1 MKKISIVTPTF
12 NEEENI
18 ERLCQEIKLEAGS
31 LEYEYEHIIID
42 NCSTDKTVDKL
53 RKISS
58 QDKNVKVIINSR
70 NYGHIKSPFYGV
82 MQSTG
87 DACILMVS
95 DFLEPISLISQ
106 YIKKWENGAKI
117 VLGEKNVSEENNFM
131 FSLRKLFYKFLNK
144 ISETKLSVNTT
155 GTGLF
160 DKEAVN
166 RLKKINDP
174 YPYFR
179 GLISEIGFDI
189 ETIKFDQPLRK
200 FGVTK
205 NNFFTLYDL
214 AMLGVVKHSRMP
226 LRIMTLLGFVSSFGC
241 LLVAIVYLI
250 LKLFFW
256 SSFELGSAP
265 TIIGIFTISSIQI
278 MLLGLL
284 GEYIGVILLHQRNM
298 PLVIEKERINFEN

>member
-18 ERLCQEIKLEAGS
+18 KRLCSEIKVEVES
-31 LEYEYEHIIID
+31 LNYDYEHIIID
-42 NCSTDKTVDKL
+42 NSSSDKTIDIL
-53 RKISS
+53 REIASK
-58 QDKNVKVIINSR
+58 DKNVKIIINSR

-82 MQSTG
+82 MQATG
-87 DACILMVS
+87 DACILMDS
-95 DFLEPISLISQ
+95 DFQEPIYLITE

-117 VLGEKNVSEENNFM
+117 VLGQKNISEENNFI
-131 FSLRKLFYKFLNK
+131 FSLRKLFYTLLNK
-144 ISETKLSVNTT
+144 ISETELSINTT

-160 DKEAVN
+160 DKEVID

-179 GLISEIGFDI
+179 GLISEVGFDI

-200 FGVTK
+200 FGKTK

-226 LRIMTLLGFVSSFGC
+226 LRIMTLLGFISSFGC
-241 LLVAIVYLI
+241 LFVATIYLI
-250 LKLFFW
+250 LKLIFW
-256 SSFELGSAP
+256 NSFELGSAP

-284 GEYIGVILLHQRNM
+284 GEYIGVILMHQRNM
-298 PLVIEKERINFEN
+298 PLVIEKERINF

>member
-18 ERLCQEIKLEAGS
+18 ERLCSEIKQEVKNLN
-31 LEYEYEHIIID
+31 YDYEHIIID
-42 NCSTDKTVDKL
+42 NSSTDKTIDIL
-53 RKISS
+53 REIASK
-58 QDKNVKVIINSR
+58 DKNVKVIINSR
-70 NYGHIKSPFYGV
+70 NYGHLKSPFHGIL
-82 MQSTG
+82 QTNG

-95 DFLEPISLISQ
+95 DFQEPINLISQ
-106 YIKKWENGAKI
+106 YIGKWENGAKI
-117 VLGEKNVSEENNFM
+117 VLGEKDISEENSFI
-131 FSLRKLFYKFLNK
+131 FSLRKLFYTSLNK
-144 ISETKLSVNTT
+144 ISETKLSINTT

-160 DKEAVN
+160 DKEVIN

-179 GLISEIGFDI
+179 GLISEVGFEI
-189 ETIKFDQPLRK
+189 ETIKFNQPLRK

-226 LRIMTLLGFVSSFGC
+226 LRLMTLLGFISSFGC
-241 LLVAIVYLI
+241 LFVATIYFI
-250 LKLFFW
+250 LKLVFW
-256 SSFELGSAP
+256 NSFSLGSAP
-265 TIIGIFTISSIQI
+265 TIIGIFAISSIQI

-284 GEYIGVILLHQRNM
+284 GEYIGIILLHQRNM
-298 PLVIEKERINFEN
+298 PLVIEKERINF

>member
-18 ERLCQEIKLEAGS
+18 ERLCEEIKLETQS
-31 LEYEYEHIIID
+31 LNYDYEHIIID
-42 NCSTDKTVDKL
+42 NCSTDRTLEKL
-53 RKISS
+53 KAISS
-58 QDKNVKVIINSR
+58 KDKNVKIIVNAR
-70 NYGHIKSPFYGV
+70 NYGHLKSPFHGIL
-82 MQSTG
+82 QTDG

-95 DFLEPISLISQ
+95 DFQEPVNLISQ
-106 YIKKWENGAKI
+106 YIKKWEDGAKI
-117 VLGEKNVSEENNFM
+117 VLGEKNSSEENSVM
-131 FSLRKLFYKFLNK
+131 FNLRKLFYTSLNK
-144 ISETKLSVNTT
+144 ISETKLSINTT

-160 DKEAVN
+160 DKEVIN
-166 RLKKINDP
+166 RLRKINDP

-179 GLISEIGFDI
+179 GLISEVGFDI
-189 ETIKFDQPLRK
+189 ETVKFSQPLRK

-214 AMLGVVKHSRMP
+214 AMLGVVKHSRVP
-226 LRIMTLLGFVSSFGC
+226 LRVMTMLGFISSIGC
-241 LLVAIVYLI
+241 LMVASIYLI

-256 SSFELGSAP
+256 SSFELGTAP
-265 TIIGIFTISSIQI
+265 IVIGIFSISSIQV

-298 PLVIEKERINFEN
+298 PLVVEKERINF

>member
-18 ERLCQEIKLEAGS
+18 ERLCKEIKKEAES

-42 NCSTDKTVDKL
+42 NCSTDKTIEKI
-53 RKISS
+53 REISS
-58 QDKNVKVIINSR
+58 KDKKVKVIINAR
-70 NYGHIKSPFYGV
+70 NYGHLKSPFYGIL
-82 MQSTG
+82 QATG

-95 DFLEPISLISQ
+95 DFQEPINLISQ

-117 VLGEKNVSEENNFM
+117 VLGEKNISEENNFM
-131 FSLRKLFYKFLNK
+131 FSLRKLFYTSLNK
-144 ISETKLSVNTT
+144 ISETKLSINTT

-160 DKEAVN
+160 DKEVIN

-179 GLISEIGFDI
+179 GLISEVGFDI
-189 ETIKFDQPLRK
+189 ETIRFSQPLRK

-226 LRIMTLLGFVSSFGC
+226 LRLMTLLGFISSFGC
-241 LLVAIVYLI
+241 LFVAMIYFI
-250 LKLFFW
+250 LKLIFW
-256 SSFELGSAP
+256 SSFTLGSAP
-265 TIIGIFTISSIQI
+265 IIIGVFAISSIQV

-298 PLVIEKERINFEN
+298 PLVIEKERINF

>member
-18 ERLCQEIKLEAGS
+18 EKLCREIKLEAET
-31 LEYEYEHIIID
+31 LNYDYEHIIID
-42 NCSTDKTVDKL
+42 NCSTDKTIDKL
-53 RKISS
+53 REISS
-58 QDKNVKVIINSR
+58 KDKNVKVIINSR

-95 DFLEPISLISQ
+95 DFQEPISLISQ

-131 FSLRKLFYKFLNK
+131 FSLRKLFYKTLNK
-144 ISETKLSVNTT
+144 ISETKLSINTT

-214 AMLGVVKHSRMP
+214 AMLGVVKHSRIP

-298 PLVIEKERINFEN
+298 PLVIEKERINFD

>member
-18 ERLCQEIKLEAGS
+18 KRLCSEIKVEVES
-31 LEYEYEHIIID
+31 LNYDYEHIIID
-42 NCSTDKTVDKL
+42 NSSSDKTIDIL
-53 RKISS
+53 REIASK
-58 QDKNVKVIINSR
+58 DKNVKIIINSR

-82 MQSTG
+82 MQATG

-95 DFLEPISLISQ
+95 DFQEPIYLISK

-117 VLGEKNVSEENNFM
+117 VLGQKNISEENNFI
-131 FSLRKLFYKFLNK
+131 FSLRKLFYTLLNK
-144 ISETKLSVNTT
+144 ISETELSINTT

-160 DKEAVN
+160 DKEVID

-179 GLISEIGFDI
+179 GLISEVGFDI

-200 FGVTK
+200 LGKTK

-226 LRIMTLLGFVSSFGC
+226 LRIMTLLGFISSFGC
-241 LLVAIVYLI
+241 LFVATIYLI
-250 LKLFFW
+250 LKLIFW
-256 SSFELGSAP
+256 NSFELGSAP

-284 GEYIGVILLHQRNM
+284 GEYIGVILMHQRNM
-298 PLVIEKERINFEN
+298 PLVIEKERINF

>member
-18 ERLCQEIKLEAGS
+18 ERLCEEIKLETQS
-31 LEYEYEHIIID
+31 LNYDYEHIIID
-42 NCSTDKTVDKL
+42 NCSTDRTLEKL
-53 RKISS
+53 KAISS
-58 QDKNVKVIINSR
+58 KDKNVKIIVNTR
-70 NYGHIKSPFYGV
+70 NYGHLKSPFHGIL
-82 MQSTG
+82 QTDG

-95 DFLEPISLISQ
+95 DFQEPVNLISQ
-106 YIKKWENGAKI
+106 YIKKWEDGAKI
-117 VLGEKNVSEENNFM
+117 VLGEKNSSEENSVM
-131 FSLRKLFYKFLNK
+131 FSLRKLFYNSLNK
-144 ISETKLSVNTT
+144 ISETKLSINTT

-160 DKEAVN
+160 DKEVIN
-166 RLKKINDP
+166 RLRKINDP

-179 GLISEIGFDI
+179 GLISEVGFDI
-189 ETIKFDQPLRK
+189 ETVKFSQPLRK

-214 AMLGVVKHSRMP
+214 AMLGVVKHSRVP
-226 LRIMTLLGFVSSFGC
+226 LRVMTMLGFISSIGC
-241 LLVAIVYLI
+241 LMVASIYLI

-256 SSFELGSAP
+256 SSFELGTAP
-265 TIIGIFTISSIQI
+265 IVIGIFSISSIQV

-298 PLVIEKERINFEN
+298 PLVVEKERINF

>member
-18 ERLCQEIKLEAGS
+18 ERLCKEIKKEAES

-42 NCSTDKTVDKL
+42 NCSTDKTIEKI
-53 RKISS
+53 REISS
-58 QDKNVKVIINSR
+58 KDKKVKVIINAR
-70 NYGHIKSPFYGV
+70 NYGHLKSPFYGIL
-82 MQSTG
+82 QATG

-95 DFLEPISLISQ
+95 DFQEPINLISQ

-117 VLGEKNVSEENNFM
+117 VLGEKNISEENNFM
-131 FSLRKLFYKFLNK
+131 FSLRKLFYTSLNK
-144 ISETKLSVNTT
+144 ISETKLSINTT

-160 DKEAVN
+160 DKEVID

-179 GLISEIGFDI
+179 GLISEVGFDI
-189 ETIKFDQPLRK
+189 ETIRFSQPLRK

-226 LRIMTLLGFVSSFGC
+226 LRLMTLLGFISSFGC
-241 LLVAIVYLI
+241 LFVAMIYFI
-250 LKLFFW
+250 LKLIFW
-256 SSFELGSAP
+256 SSFTLGSAP
-265 TIIGIFTISSIQI
+265 IIIGVFAISSIQV

-298 PLVIEKERINFEN
+298 PLVIEKERINF

>member
-18 ERLCQEIKLEAGS
+18 KRLCSEIKVEVES
-31 LEYEYEHIIID
+31 LNYDYEHIIID
-42 NCSTDKTVDKL
+42 NSSSDKTIDIL
-53 RKISS
+53 REIAAK
-58 QDKNVKVIINSR
+58 DKNVKIIINSR

-82 MQSTG
+82 MQANG

-95 DFLEPISLISQ
+95 DFQEPIYLISK

-117 VLGEKNVSEENNFM
+117 VLGQKNISEENNFI
-131 FSLRKLFYKFLNK
+131 FSLRKLFYTLLNK
-144 ISETKLSVNTT
+144 ISETELSINTT

-160 DKEAVN
+160 DKEVID
-166 RLKKINDP
+166 RLKKTNDP

-179 GLISEIGFDI
+179 GLISEVGFDI

-200 FGVTK
+200 LGKTK

-226 LRIMTLLGFVSSFGC
+226 LRIMTLLGFISSFGC
-241 LLVAIVYLI
+241 LFVATIYLI
-250 LKLFFW
+250 LKLIFW
-256 SSFELGSAP
+256 NSFELGSAP

-284 GEYIGVILLHQRNM
+284 GEYIGVILMHQRNM
-298 PLVIEKERINFEN
+298 PLVIEKERINF

>member
-18 ERLCQEIKLEAGS
+18 KRLCSEIKVEAES
-31 LEYEYEHIIID
+31 LNYDYEHIIID
-42 NCSTDKTVDKL
+42 NSSSDKTIDIL
-53 RKISS
+53 REIAAK
-58 QDKNVKVIINSR
+58 DKNVKIIINSR

-82 MQSTG
+82 MQATG

-95 DFLEPISLISQ
+95 DFQEPIYLISK

-117 VLGEKNVSEENNFM
+117 VLGQKNISEENNFI
-131 FSLRKLFYKFLNK
+131 FSLRKLFYTLLNK
-144 ISETKLSVNTT
+144 ISETELSINTT

-160 DKEAVN
+160 DKEVID

-179 GLISEIGFDI
+179 GLISEVGFDI

-200 FGVTK
+200 LGKTK

-226 LRIMTLLGFVSSFGC
+226 LRIMTLLGFISSFGC
-241 LLVAIVYLI
+241 LFVAIIYLI
-250 LKLFFW
+250 LKLIFW
-256 SSFELGSAP
+256 NSFELGSAP

-284 GEYIGVILLHQRNM
+284 GEYIGVILMHQRNM
-298 PLVIEKERINFEN
+298 PLVIEKERINF

>member
-12 NEEENI
+12 NEQENI
-18 ERLCQEIKLEAGS
+18 ERLCEEIKLEAQS
-31 LEYEYEHIIID
+31 LNYDYEHIIID
-42 NCSTDKTVDKL
+42 NCSTDRTLEKL
-53 RKISS
+53 KAISS
-58 QDKNVKVIINSR
+58 KDKNVKIIVNSR
-70 NYGHIKSPFYGV
+70 NYGHLKSPFHGIL
-82 MQSTG
+82 QTDG

-95 DFLEPISLISQ
+95 DFQEPIYLISK
-106 YIKKWENGAKI
+106 YIKKWEDGAKI
-117 VLGEKNVSEENNFM
+117 VLGEKNTSEENSVM
-131 FSLRKLFYKFLNK
+131 FSLRKLFYTLLNK
-144 ISETKLSVNTT
+144 ISETELSINTT

-160 DKEAVN
+160 DKEVID

-179 GLISEIGFDI
+179 GLISEVGFDI

-200 FGVTK
+200 LGKTK

-226 LRIMTLLGFVSSFGC
+226 LRIMTLLGFISSFGC
-241 LLVAIVYLI
+241 LFVAIIYLI
-250 LKLFFW
+250 LKLIFW
-256 SSFELGSAP
+256 NSFELGSAP

-284 GEYIGVILLHQRNM
+284 GEYIGVILMHQRNM
-298 PLVIEKERINFEN
+298 PLVIEKERINF

>member
-18 ERLCQEIKLEAGS
+18 ERLCQEIKLEAQS
-31 LEYEYEHIIID
+31 LKYDYEHIIID
-42 NCSTDKTVDKL
+42 NCSTDKTIEKL
-53 RKISS
+53 RELSS
-58 QDKNVKVIINSR
+58 KDKNIKIILNSR
-70 NYGHIKSPFYGV
+70 NYGHLKSPFHGIL
-82 MQSTG
+82 QTTG

-95 DFLEPISLISQ
+95 DFQEPINLITQ

-117 VLGEKNVSEENNFM
+117 VLGEKDNSEESSFM
-131 FSLRKLFYKFLNK
+131 FSLRKLFYSTLNK
-144 ISETKLSVNTT
+144 ISETKLSINTT

-160 DKEAVN
+160 DKEVIN
-166 RLKKINDP
+166 RLRKINDP

-179 GLISEIGFDI
+179 GLISEVGFDV
-189 ETIKFDQPLRK
+189 ETIKFSQPLRK

-226 LRIMTLLGFVSSFGC
+226 LRFMTLLGFISSFGC
-241 LLVAIVYLI
+241 LLVATIYLI
-250 LKLFFW
+250 LKLLFW
-256 SSFELGSAP
+256 DSFDLGIAP
-265 TIIGIFTISSIQI
+265 TVIGIFTISSIQVT
-278 MLLGLL
+278 LLGLL

-298 PLVIEKERINFEN
+298 PLVIEKERINF

>member
-18 ERLCQEIKLEAGS
+18 KRLCSEIKVEVES
-31 LEYEYEHIIID
+31 LNYDYEHIIID
-42 NCSTDKTVDKL
+42 NSSSDKTIDIL
-53 RKISS
+53 REIAAK
-58 QDKNVKVIINSR
+58 DKNVKIIINSR

-82 MQSTG
+82 MQANG

-95 DFLEPISLISQ
+95 DFQEPIYLISE

-117 VLGEKNVSEENNFM
+117 VLGQKNISEENNFI
-131 FSLRKLFYKFLNK
+131 FSLRKLFYTLLNK
-144 ISETKLSVNTT
+144 ISETELSINTT

-160 DKEAVN
+160 DKEVID

-179 GLISEIGFDI
+179 GLISEVGFDI

-200 FGVTK
+200 LGKTK

-226 LRIMTLLGFVSSFGC
+226 LRIMTFKLSMFIC
-241 LLVAIVYLI
+241 CNYLFDF
-250 LKLFFW
+250 K
-256 SSFELGSAP
+256 
-265 TIIGIFTISSIQI
+265 
-278 MLLGLL
+278 
-284 GEYIGVILLHQRNM
+284 
-298 PLVIEKERINFEN
+298 INFLEFIRVRFSTYNNRYFYYQLYPNNVARPFR

>member
-18 ERLCQEIKLEAGS
+18 KRLCSEIKVEAES
-31 LEYEYEHIIID
+31 LNYDYEHIIID
-42 NCSTDKTVDKL
+42 NSSSDKTIDIL
-53 RKISS
+53 REIAAK
-58 QDKNVKVIINSR
+58 DKNVKIIINSR
-70 NYGHIKSPFYGV
+70 NYGHIKSPFYGI
-82 MQSTG
+82 MQATG

-95 DFLEPISLISQ
+95 DFQEPIHLITK

-117 VLGEKNVSEENNFM
+117 VLGQKNISEENNFI
-131 FSLRKLFYKFLNK
+131 FSLRKLFYTLLNK
-144 ISETKLSVNTT
+144 ISETKLSINTT

-160 DKEAVN
+160 DKKVID

-179 GLISEIGFDI
+179 GLISEVGFDI
-189 ETIKFDQPLRK
+189 ETIEFDQPLRK
-200 FGVTK
+200 LGKTK

-226 LRIMTLLGFVSSFGC
+226 LRIMTLLGFISSFGC
-241 LLVAIVYLI
+241 LFVAIIYLI
-250 LKLFFW
+250 LKLIFW
-256 SSFELGSAP
+256 NSFELGSAP

-284 GEYIGVILLHQRNM
+284 GEYIGVILMHQRNM
-298 PLVIEKERINFEN
+298 PLVIEKERINF

>member
-18 ERLCQEIKLEAGS
+18 ERLCSEIKQEVKNLN
-31 LEYEYEHIIID
+31 YDYEHIIID
-42 NCSTDKTVDKL
+42 NSSTDKTIDIL
-53 RKISS
+53 REIASK
-58 QDKNVKVIINSR
+58 DKNVKVIINSR
-70 NYGHIKSPFYGV
+70 NYGHLKSPFHGIL
-82 MQSTG
+82 QTNG

-95 DFLEPISLISQ
+95 DFQEPINLISQ
-106 YIKKWENGAKI
+106 YIGKWENGAKI
-117 VLGEKNVSEENNFM
+117 VLGEKDISEENSFI
-131 FSLRKLFYKFLNK
+131 FSLRKLFYTSLNK
-144 ISETKLSVNTT
+144 ISETKLSINTT

-160 DKEAVN
+160 DKEVIN

-179 GLISEIGFDI
+179 GLISEVGFEI
-189 ETIKFDQPLRK
+189 ETIKFNQPLRK

-226 LRIMTLLGFVSSFGC
+226 LRLMTLLGFISSFSC
-241 LLVAIVYLI
+241 LFVATIYFI
-250 LKLFFW
+250 LKLVFW
-256 SSFELGSAP
+256 NSFSLGSAP
-265 TIIGIFTISSIQI
+265 TIIGIFAISSIQI

-284 GEYIGVILLHQRNM
+284 GEYIGIILLHQRNM
-298 PLVIEKERINFEN
+298 PLVIEKERINF

>member
-1 MKKISIVTPTF
+1 MKKISIVTPTY

-18 ERLCQEIKLEAGS
+18 ERLCSEIKVEAET
-31 LEYEYEHIIID
+31 LKYDYEHIIID
-42 NCSTDKTVDKL
+42 NCSTDKTIDKL
-53 RKISS
+53 REISS
-58 QDKNVKVIINSR
+58 KDKNVKVIINSR
-70 NYGHIKSPFYGV
+70 NYGHIKSPFHGV
-82 MQSTG
+82 LQATG

-95 DFLEPISLISQ
+95 DFQEPINLITQ

-131 FSLRKLFYKFLNK
+131 FSLRKLFYKSLNK
-144 ISETKLSVNTT
+144 ISETKLSINTT

-160 DKEAVN
+160 DKEVIE

-179 GLISEIGFDI
+179 GLISEVGFDI

-200 FGVTK
+200 FGITK

-226 LRIMTLLGFVSSFGC
+226 LRIMTLLGFISSFGC
-241 LLVAIVYLI
+241 LFIATVYLI

-256 SSFELGSAP
+256 NSFELGSAP

-298 PLVIEKERINFEN
+298 PLVIEKERINF

>member
-1 MKKISIVTPTF
+1 MKKISIVTPTY

-18 ERLCQEIKLEAGS
+18 ERLCKEIKIEAES
-31 LEYEYEHIIID
+31 LDYEYEHIIID
-42 NCSTDKTVDKL
+42 NCSTDKTIEKI
-53 RKISS
+53 REISS
-58 QDKNVKVIINSR
+58 KDKKVKVIINAR
-70 NYGHIKSPFYGV
+70 NYGHLKSPFYGIL
-82 MQSTG
+82 QATG

-95 DFLEPISLISQ
+95 DFQEPINLISQ

-117 VLGEKNVSEENNFM
+117 VLGEKNISEENNFM
-131 FSLRKLFYKFLNK
+131 FSLRKLFYTLLNK
-144 ISETKLSVNTT
+144 ISETKLSINTT

-160 DKEAVN
+160 DKEVIN

-179 GLISEIGFDI
+179 GLISEVGFDI
-189 ETIKFDQPLRK
+189 ETIKFSQPLRK

-226 LRIMTLLGFVSSFGC
+226 LRLMTLLGFISSFGC
-241 LLVAIVYLI
+241 LFVAMIYFI
-250 LKLFFW
+250 LKLLFW
-256 SSFELGSAP
+256 NSFTLGSAP
-265 TIIGIFTISSIQI
+265 IIIGVFAISSIQI

-298 PLVIEKERINFEN
+298 PLVIEKERINF